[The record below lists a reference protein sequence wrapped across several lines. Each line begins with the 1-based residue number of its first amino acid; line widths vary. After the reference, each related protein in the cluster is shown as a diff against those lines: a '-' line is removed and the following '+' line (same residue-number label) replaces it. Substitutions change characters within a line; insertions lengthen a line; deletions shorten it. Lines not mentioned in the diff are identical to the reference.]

1 MALPGPALPQA
12 LPTVQ
17 RAATALTGTVDADVA
32 AFAPATPF
40 AAPPAPPPPP
50 AGPGE
55 LDLGNYPLELYA
67 ALTGALARG
76 EPREKVLAEY
86 RLTPALFDTLAH
98 AWGARLTADPELL
111 VRFTV
116 LARSSAAQGPRKG

>member
-1 MALPGPALPQA
+1 
-12 LPTVQ
+12 VN
-17 RAATALTGTVDADVA
+17 ADVA

-40 AAPPAPPPPP
+40 APAPAAPT
-50 AGPGE
+50 ASAE
-55 LDLGNYPLELYA
+55 VDLGKYPLELYA

-86 RLTPALFDTLAH
+86 RLTPTLFDTLAH

-111 VRFTV
+111 VRFTA
-116 LARSSAAQGPRKG
+116 LARSSAAQAPRKA